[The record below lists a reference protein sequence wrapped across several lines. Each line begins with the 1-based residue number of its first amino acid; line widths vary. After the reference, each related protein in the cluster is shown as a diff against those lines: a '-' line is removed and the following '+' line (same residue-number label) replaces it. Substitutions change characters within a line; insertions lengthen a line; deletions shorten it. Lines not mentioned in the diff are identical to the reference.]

1 MEKDKE
7 YSQLVCIDL
16 SARLPYGVKV
26 QVKDIDDFTFDGELR
41 VVTRNWCRVKV
52 LDVRKKAK
60 IKNLTVPLRYVKAY
74 LRPMGDMTEDEC
86 DMVEEILGEKC
97 VFDFMQNG
105 DIVLHKG
112 NFTQDTLAKLYDY
125 FNSIHVDYRGLI
137 EKGFALEA
145 PKGMYDTKKE

>member
-1 MEKDKE
+1 MGKDKE
-7 YSQLVCIDL
+7 YNQLVCIDL

-26 QVKDIDDFTFDGELR
+26 QYNNEIFNIDYISALYEEVKLDI
-41 VVTRNWCRVKV
+41 
-52 LDVRKKAK
+52 LDRYTVGISE
-60 IKNLTVPLRYVKAY
+60 IKPY

-112 NFTQDTLAKLYDY
+112 NFTQETLAKLYDY

-145 PKGMYDTKKE
+145 PKGMYDTKKSKENDSD